1 MKNFIKAMVGMI
13 IAAVAIICFF
23 GCDSNEDS
31 NDIYVETIPVMTTI
45 TVKSNTFTIT
55 STTTTTTS
63 DTTTTTSTST
73 TETTS
78 SVSTTTT
85 IETTTTEVETITT
98 TVELVDAELTAP
110 ALEDVDFTT
119 YTEAVPVGDTITEE
133 VIDTTP
139 VYEQTEIVCVNQ
151 LTYYSGSYG
160 CKGRWGRTLINNYS
174 CASNY
179 FDDGTIIHIESDD
192 GSINGDY
199 RVDDTGGMS
208 NNVVD
213 IFFSDYSNVPYPF
226 SRDGRISCKVWIVE

>member
-31 NDIYVETIPVMTTI
+31 NDIYVETIPVITTI
-45 TVKSNTFTIT
+45 TIKSDIFTTT
-55 STTTTTTS
+55 STTT
-63 DTTTTTSTST
+63 STFT

-78 SVSTTTT
+78 STSTTT
-85 IETTTTEVETITT
+85 IETTTTEFENTNT

-119 YTEAVPVGDTITEE
+119 YTEAVPVEPTITEE
-133 VIDTTP
+133 VIDTTS

>member
-45 TVKSNTFTIT
+45 TVKSDT
-55 STTTTTTS
+55 STTTSTTTFTS
-63 DTTTTTSTST
+63 TTTST

-78 SVSTTTT
+78 STSTTTA
-85 IETTTTEVETITT
+85 IETTTTEFEITNI

-110 ALEDVDFTT
+110 VLEDVDFTT
-119 YTEAVPVGDTITEE
+119 YTEAVQVEPTITEE

-139 VYEQTEIVCVNQ
+139 VYEQTEIVYVNQ

-226 SRDGRISCKVWIVE
+226 SRDGRISCKVWIAE

>member
-1 MKNFIKAMVGMI
+1 MKNFIKTIVGMI
-13 IAAVAIICFF
+13 IAEVIIICFF
-23 GCDSNEDS
+23 GCDSNEDN

-45 TVKSNTFTIT
+45 TVKSDTFTTT
-55 STTTTTTS
+55 STTTSTS
-63 DTTTTTSTST
+63 DTTTIFTST
-73 TETTS
+73 TETIS
-78 SVSTTTT
+78 STSTTA
-85 IETTTTEVETITT
+85 IETTTTEFETTNTT

-110 ALEDVDFTT
+110 ALEDIDFTT
-119 YTEAVPVGDTITEE
+119 YTEAIPAESTITEE
-133 VIDTTP
+133 VIDTTL

-199 RVDDTGGMS
+199 RVDDTGGMT

-226 SRDGRISCKVWIVE
+226 SRDGRISCRVWIVE

>member
-45 TVKSNTFTIT
+45 TVKSDT
-55 STTTTTTS
+55 STTTSTTTPTS
-63 DTTTTTSTST
+63 TTTST

-78 SVSTTTT
+78 SMSTTTA
-85 IETTTTEVETITT
+85 IETTNT

-119 YTEAVPVGDTITEE
+119 YTEAVPVEPTITEE
-133 VIDTTP
+133 VIDITP

-160 CKGRWGRTLINNYS
+160 CKGRCGRTLVNNYS

>member
-31 NDIYVETIPVMTTI
+31 SDIYVETIPVMTTI
-45 TVKSNTFTIT
+45 TVKSDT
-55 STTTTTTS
+55 STTTSTTTS
-63 DTTTTTSTST
+63 TDTTTISTST

-78 SVSTTTT
+78 STSTTTA
-85 IETTTTEVETITT
+85 IETTTTEFETTNT

-110 ALEDVDFTT
+110 APEDVDFTT
-119 YTEAVPVGDTITEE
+119 YTEAVPVEPTITEE

-226 SRDGRISCKVWIVE
+226 SRDGRISCRVWIVE